1 MEAHGEDFGTKGY
14 MKLIINNTVA
24 FCSCQIDEVRLRD
37 LIGIVSWM
45 MKDYDLIG

>member
-1 MEAHGEDFGTKGY
+1 

-24 FCSCQIDEVRLRD
+24 FCSCKIDEVGFRD
-37 LIGIVSWM
+37 LIGFVSWM